1 MSQHNT
7 YYTSNS
13 SVTGARLPTTT
24 TVRVSGRPSVT
35 YVAGEK
41 IGTFVGA
48 PRIVVGFDSVLTLQ
62 GYNFATGP
70 GPIYGDQRTIT
81 VYISTTP
88 GVYTNHLSGAVA
100 EYDFFSTYPYLSS
113 IFPAFSGFQIT
124 EYMSLSGEKQTDPKR
139 MAYRVISDNTLAVTL
154 CATQNSG
161 GLEVIVVNKAGY
173 STLAGDTSG
182 RIVNVT

>member
-7 YYTSNS
+7 YYTSSS

-24 TVRVSGRPSVT
+24 VVSVSGRPSVT
-35 YVAGEK
+35 YVTGEK

-48 PRIVVGFDSVLTLQ
+48 PRVVVGFDAILNIQ
-62 GYNFATGP
+62 GYNFNKGP
-70 GPIYGDQRTIT
+70 GRTTT
-81 VYISTTP
+81 VYVSTTP

-113 IFPAFSGFQIT
+113 TFPAFSGFQIT
-124 EYMSLSGEKQTDPKR
+124 EYVSLSGEKESDPER
-139 MAYRVISDNTLAVTL
+139 MAFRVISANTLAITL
-154 CATQNSG
+154 CGAQASG
-161 GLEVIVVNKAGY
+161 GLEVIIVNKAGY

-182 RIVNVT
+182 RIVTVSS